1 MKNKIIVLLIMIAA
15 VFSLTAC
22 NEKKENGKNDNKEVS
37 EEALAFKKDYEE
49 LNGQKNRN
57 DVPYRD
63 VKISENNVFVE
74 VTPEEVLNKIKL
86 GETFYVYFGSRL
98 CPWCRSVIEKADEI
112 SRANGIEKIYY
123 IDIWGD
129 EANEIFRDKYEIVD
143 GVPKRIIEGTEA
155 YYEFLKLFDKYL
167 RDYELT
173 SNAGDPVSAG
183 EKRIYAPNYI
193 YIEKGQI
200 KNLVTG
206 KSSLQKDSREEL
218 TEEMLKEQEEIFDK
232 FFVNSCDDA
241 C

>member
-1 MKNKIIVLLIMIAA
+1 MKNKIVILLIMIIT

-22 NEKKENGKNDNKEVS
+22 NEKKEEKNNEREAT
-37 EEALAFKKDYEE
+37 EESLAFKKDYEE
-49 LNGQKNRN
+49 LNGQKGRN
-57 DVPYRD
+57 DVAYRD

-74 VTPEEVLNKIKL
+74 VAPEEVLNMISS

-112 SRANGIEKIYY
+112 SKANGIEKIYY
-123 IDIWGD
+123 VDIWG
-129 EANEIFRDKYEIVD
+129 EEGNEIFRDKYEIID
-143 GVPKRIIEGTEA
+143 GVPKRIIEGTQA
-155 YYEFLKLFDKYL
+155 YYEFLKLFDEYL

-173 SNAGDPVSAG
+173 SNAGDPVSTG

-200 KNLVTG
+200 KKLVTG

-218 TEEMLKEQEEIFDK
+218 TEEMLKEEEEIFDK
-232 FFVNSCDDA
+232 FFVNACDDA